1 MGTLTLTNATVSN
14 NVAYFD
20 GGGIVNNSEMTLAN
34 VTVSGNFAQSHG
46 GGVENLGGMT
56 LTNVTVSQ
64 NHAAAGAGIANEFGA
79 TVLSNVTI
87 GNNYGTV
94 DASGIFNIAPLSL
107 GNCIIAGNGAL
118 SDANPDISAIPGTI
132 NSFGN
137 NLIGAIGS
145 SSGWGTAD
153 FVGTSAHPLNAK
165 LGALANN
172 GGPTQTMLP
181 LTGSPAIN
189 KGNNLLIPHGIITD
203 QRGLPRI
210 SGGTVDIGAVEV
222 QGMTVIT
229 GTVFFDANKNGHQDS
244 GEAGLAGWKVYAD
257 TNNNGKPDSG
267 EPFTFTNSTGAYSLA
282 VSGTGTTHVR
292 EILPANW
299 SQTTPSNSAAIT
311 VSLSSSA
318 SHSGK
323 NFGDFTSI
331 KYLRTVATT
340 SGIVAWWTFDT
351 SSQAN
356 SILNGYTGTLNG
368 GAKLSASGKGAPIT
382 GESNNTGL
390 SLNGTSADVTT
401 NLTTQQTFTTAG
413 TFNVWVDLGSTPA
426 HSGHIYE
433 ILAKSQFGNDLDLQ
447 VETDGSVHFYTD
459 TGSSTSFKPS
469 SLTGWHMVTA
479 EFDTTAKTRKIFW
492 DGSLVGST
500 SPYTAEHSPSTQG
513 FTIGASAVFTGRFF
527 NGSIDEASLWNRAL
541 SATEIAAIF
550 NASK

>member
-137 NLIGAIGS
+137 NLIGAIGG

-153 FVGTSAHPLNAK
+153 ILGTSTHPLNAK

-172 GGPTQTMLP
+172 GGATQTLLP

-189 KGNNLLIPHGIITD
+189 AGNNLLIPHGITTD
-203 QRGLPRI
+203 ERGLPRI

-222 QGMTVIT
+222 QTTVIT
-229 GTVFFDANKNGHQDS
+229 GTVFFDANKNGHQDN

-257 TNNNGKPDSG
+257 TNNNGKLDAG
-267 EPFTFTNSTGAYSLA
+267 EPFTFTNTTGAYSLA
-282 VSGTGTTHVR
+282 VGGTGTTHIR

-299 SQTTPSNSAAIT
+299 SQTTPPNNAAIS
-311 VSLSSSA
+311 VSLSPGA

-340 SGIVAWWTFDT
+340 KGIVAWWTFDT

-356 SILNGYTGTLNG
+356 SILNGYTGTLKG
-368 GAKLSASGKGAPIT
+368 GAKLSASGKGAPIK
-382 GESNNTGL
+382 GESTNTGL
-390 SLNGTSADVTT
+390 VLNGTSADVTT

-413 TFNVWVDLGSTPA
+413 TFNAWVNLGSTPA
-426 HSGHIYE
+426 QSGHIYE

-459 TGSSTSFKPS
+459 TGTSTSFKPS
-469 SLTGWHMVTA
+469 SLTGWHMITA
-479 EFDTTAKTRKIFW
+479 EFDTTAKTRKLFW
-492 DGSLVGST
+492 DGSLVAQT
-500 SPYTAEHSPSTQG
+500 TPYLAPHSASTQQ

-527 NGSIDEASLWNRAL
+527 DGTIDEATLWNVAL
-541 SATEIAAIF
+541 SNSQIAAIF
-550 NASK
+550 NASR